1 MHASLTRRVI
11 QFLFITE
18 YDYWKSD
25 STALHKKK
33 RSCRTACES
42 NFSLY
47 KKNVCTEKKNYLIKG
62 GRRELKVCKR
72 RGEGTCRGG
81 LLTPWP
87 APPPFPRSK
96 NKILMRRTQLDIVVW
111 HQLSTCC
118 YMGQFWENA
127 EFTRKYERDWVY
139 DKISYR
145 IKLAQNSL
153 YYSTTPPIRPSKE
166 NEKWCE

>member
-1 MHASLTRRVI
+1 MTIGKVTVPLLI
-11 QFLFITE
+11 
-18 YDYWKSD
+18 
-25 STALHKKK
+25 K
-33 RSCRTACES
+33 RSDLVAQLVNLTSVCI
-42 NFSLY
+42 
-47 KKNVCTEKKNYLIKG
+47 KKNVYRKKKLFNRGQTTGIEGMQKE
-62 GRRELKVCKR
+62 REGTW
-72 RGEGTCRGG
+72 RGE

-87 APPPFPRSK
+87 GRPPPPFPLSK

-127 EFTRKYERDWVY
+127 EFTRKYKRDWEY
-139 DKISYR
+139 DKISCR